1 MSSWRLYSTWGTTGI
16 LHFYLS
22 KWLTNHRIFSLNI
35 SFNGLE
41 IISVASFFKCTL
53 CISLINTKSVWY
65 QRQPILFINTLFW
78 LSDQNK
84 FKTVI
89 LLIILNLTLWGI
101 VTSLW
106 FSFAFSKI
114 GEIVVLTKENFVD
127 NWGIAP
133 WEEDNRN

>member
-1 MSSWRLYSTWGTTGI
+1 MSSWRLYSTWVTTGV

-41 IISVASFFKCTL
+41 IISVASFLNVHCVL
-53 CISLINTKSVWY
+53 VSLIPSLCDTKGS
-65 QRQPILFINTLFW
+65 QLFIYTLFW
-78 LSDQNK
+78 LSDRNK

-89 LLIILNLTLWGI
+89 LLTILNLTLCDI
-101 VTSLW
+101 VPSLW

-133 WEEDNRN
+133 WEEDSRN